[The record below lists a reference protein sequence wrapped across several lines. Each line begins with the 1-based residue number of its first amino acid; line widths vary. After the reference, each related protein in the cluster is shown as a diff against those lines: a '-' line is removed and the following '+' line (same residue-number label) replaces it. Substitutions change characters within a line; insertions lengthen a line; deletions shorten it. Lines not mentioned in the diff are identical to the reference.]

1 MAVLEQCFPVA
12 TMVALAVL
20 LQKFAGGEEACGCWG
35 SNKVYVQHKAPATG
49 WYTSLSD
56 KFIYERN
63 VKIFGDD
70 IQYLLE
76 YKPRSKYWAL
86 FERRVKQTNHP
97 RGETLLLSN
106 RKVKKII
113 ILCPTRCSCQNV
125 FVQGTACWVING
137 NYIRSDI
144 LKKQNSTSN
153 LSPSTWSSSQSDKFF
168 DLTTGKQG
176 NTDVN
181 VSETNVTNPK
191 LTENSLNKIKGMSIL
206 EQSNCLLAKLA
217 ECIDSQDNVNSKSSD
232 DQEENGGKD
241 DGCQQYIS
249 VLANSTWQDSGM
261 DTDHTINSTAKYI
274 LEGKKKD
281 YILTQDEDGNF
292 WWIVDQNEV
301 YAVSDEAGPCP
312 DQLPSSKW
320 TSVDE
325 SHRNAKI
332 SVTCTDR
339 DTPEGD

>member
-1 MAVLEQCFPVA
+1 MLFFKNVNAW
-12 TMVALAVL
+12 
-20 LQKFAGGEEACGCWG
+20 K
-35 SNKVYVQHKAPATG
+35 
-49 WYTSLSD
+49 LS
-56 KFIYERN
+56 ITH
-63 VKIFGDD
+63 FG
-70 IQYLLE
+70 
-76 YKPRSKYWAL
+76 L
-86 FERRVKQTNHP
+86 FFSFTA
-97 RGETLLLSN
+97 
-106 RKVKKII
+106 
-113 ILCPTRCSCQNV
+113 RCSCQNV

-153 LSPSTWSSSQSDKFF
+153 LSPSTWSSSQSDKYF

-312 DQLPSSKW
+312 DQLPS
-320 TSVDE
+320 
-325 SHRNAKI
+325 NACHI
-332 SVTCTDR
+332 LPHYHHHAFPPWS
-339 DTPEGD
+339 PHPPAQPPALPPWLPYILLPQWPSPWILHPSSPPS